1 MAKSFG
7 KRAIK
12 LSENS
17 ELRKTVSYEVD
28 ILLKANM
35 TKFKANTRRD
45 LPRIAEKLRF
55 NRDQLTDMQAVSAV
69 LPFRVNDY
77 VIEHL
82 IDPED
87 VPNDP
92 IFQLTFPQRGMLEE
106 EDFRRMRDL
115 VAKGATETEIKLAAD
130 EIRGRLNPHP
140 AGQMQLNVPLLDG
153 EVVGGM
159 QHKYQETVLFF
170 PSQGQTCHAYCSYC
184 FRWAQFVGDAD
195 LKFASR
201 EANQLVN
208 YVRENPQVSRVL
220 ITGGDP
226 MVMKPPVLRRYIE
239 PLLRANLPNLH
250 SIRIGTKAL
259 AYWPYRFIE
268 GGDADDFLRL
278 IEEVRAAGKHFAL
291 MAHSSHSRELEPKVA
306 QHAVER
312 VLNAGAVIRCQAPL
326 IRKVNDNANVWAQLW
341 RRQVQLGMVP
351 YYMFVERDTGAKAY
365 FEVPLVRAYKVFT
378 EAYSQVAGLCRTV
391 RGPSMSAMPGKV
403 LIDGITQVAGEKV
416 FVLKFLQGRDPKWA
430 NRVFFARYDPTAT
443 WLSGLQPAF
452 GEEQF
457 FFEDTMREALAESEK
472 KA

>member
-1 MAKSFG
+1 M
-7 KRAIK
+7 K
-12 LSENS
+12 L
-17 ELRKTVSYEVD
+17 
-28 ILLKANM
+28 NM

-45 LPRIAEKLRF
+45 LPRIAETLRF

-115 VAKGATETEIKLAAD
+115 VAKGSTETELKLAAD

-140 AGQMQLNVPLLDG
+140 AGQMQFNVPLLDG

-170 PSQGQTCHAYCSYC
+170 PGQGQTCHAYCSYC

-201 EANQLVN
+201 EADQLVN
-208 YVRENPQVSRVL
+208 YVRENPQVSSVL

-226 MVMKPPVLRRYIE
+226 MVMKTPVLRRYIE
-239 PLLRANLPNLH
+239 PLLRAKLPNLH

-259 AYWPYRFIE
+259 AYWPYRFTE

-365 FEVPLVRAYKVFT
+365 FEVPLARAYKVFT

-403 LIDGITQVAGEKV
+403 LIDGITEVAGEKV

-457 FFEDTMREALAESEK
+457 FFEDTPKEALVESER

>member
-1 MAKSFG
+1 
-7 KRAIK
+7 
-12 LSENS
+12 
-17 ELRKTVSYEVD
+17 
-28 ILLKANM
+28 M

-208 YVRENPQVSRVL
+208 YVRENPQVSSVL

-226 MVMKPPVLRRYIE
+226 RVMKTPVLRRYIE

-268 GGDADDFLRL
+268 GGDAGDFLRL

>member
-17 ELRKTVSYEVD
+17 ELRKTVSYWVD

-69 LPFRVNDY
+69 LPFRVNAY

-82 IDPED
+82 IDSED

-201 EANQLVN
+201 EANQLMN
-208 YVRENPQVSRVL
+208 YVRENPQVSSVL
-220 ITGGDP
+220 IAGGDP
-226 MVMKPPVLRRYIE
+226 MVMKPPVLRRYLA

>member
-1 MAKSFG
+1 
-7 KRAIK
+7 
-12 LSENS
+12 
-17 ELRKTVSYEVD
+17 
-28 ILLKANM
+28 M

-45 LPRIAEKLRF
+45 LPRIAEQRRF

-115 VAKGATETEIKLAAD
+115 VAKGSTETEIKLAAD

-140 AGQMQLNVPLLDG
+140 AGQIELNVPRLDG
-153 EVVGGM
+153 EVVAGI

-170 PSQGQTCHAYCSYC
+170 PGQGQTCHAYCSYC

-201 EANQLVN
+201 EADQLVN
-208 YVRENPQVSRVL
+208 YVRENPQVSSVL

-226 MVMKPPVLRRYIE
+226 MVMKTPVLRRYIE
-239 PLLRANLPNLH
+239 PLLRAKLPNLH
-250 SIRIGTKAL
+250 SIRIGTKAF
-259 AYWPYRFIE
+259 AYWPYRFTE

-365 FEVPLVRAYKVFT
+365 FEVPLARAYKVFT

-391 RGPSMSAMPGKV
+391 RGPSMSALPGKV
-403 LIDGITQVAGEKV
+403 LVDGITEVAGEKV

-430 NRVFFARYDPTAT
+430 NRVFFAKYAPKAT
-443 WLSGLQPAF
+443 WLSDLQPAF
-452 GEEQF
+452 GEERF
-457 FFEDTMREALAESEK
+457 FFEAAVEEALAESARK
-472 KA
+472 G

>member
-1 MAKSFG
+1 
-7 KRAIK
+7 
-12 LSENS
+12 
-17 ELRKTVSYEVD
+17 VSYEVD
-28 ILLKANM
+28 ILLKSNM

-45 LPRIAEKLRF
+45 LPRITERLRF

-115 VAKGATETEIKLAAD
+115 VAKGSTETELKLAAD

-140 AGQMQLNVPLLDG
+140 AGQMQFNVPLLDG
-153 EVVGGM
+153 EVIGGM

-170 PSQGQTCHAYCSYC
+170 PGQGQTCHAYCSYC

-201 EANQLVN
+201 EADQLVN
-208 YVRENPQVSRVL
+208 YVRENPQVSSVL

-226 MVMKPPVLRRYIE
+226 MVMKTPVLRRYIE
-239 PLLRANLPNLH
+239 PLLRAKLPNLH

-259 AYWPYRFIE
+259 AYWPYRFTE
-268 GGDADDFLRL
+268 GADADDFLRL

-306 QHAVER
+306 QLAVER
-312 VLNAGAVIRCQAPL
+312 VLNAGAVIRSQAPL

-365 FEVPLVRAYKVFT
+365 FEVPLARAYKVFT

-391 RGPSMSAMPGKV
+391 RGPSMSTMPGKV
-403 LIDGITQVAGEKV
+403 LVDGITQVAGEKV
-416 FVLKFLQGRDPKWA
+416 FVLKFLQGRNPKWA
-430 NRVFFARYDPTAT
+430 NRIFFAKYDSKAT
-443 WLSGLQPAF
+443 WLSDLQPAF
-452 GEEQF
+452 GEERF
-457 FFEDTMREALAESEK
+457 FFEAAVEEALAESARK
-472 KA
+472 S

>member
-1 MAKSFG
+1 
-7 KRAIK
+7 
-12 LSENS
+12 
-17 ELRKTVSYEVD
+17 
-28 ILLKANM
+28 M
-35 TKFKANTRRD
+35 TKFKAYTRRD

-208 YVRENPQVSRVL
+208 YVRENPQVSSVL

-226 MVMKPPVLRRYIE
+226 MVMKTPVLRRYIE

-291 MAHSSHSRELEPKVA
+291 MAHSSHSRELEPKGA

-326 IRKVNDNANVWAQLW
+326 IRKGNDNANVWAQLW

>member
-208 YVRENPQVSRVL
+208 YVRENPQVSSVL

-226 MVMKPPVLRRYIE
+226 MVMKTPVLRRYIE
-239 PLLRANLPNLH
+239 PLLRAKLPNLH

-259 AYWPYRFIE
+259 AYWPYRFTE

-365 FEVPLVRAYKVFT
+365 FEVPLARAYKVFT

>member
-208 YVRENPQVSRVL
+208 YVRENPQVSSVL

-226 MVMKPPVLRRYIE
+226 MVMKTPVLRRYIE

-326 IRKVNDNANVWAQLW
+326 NRKVNDNANVWAQLW

-457 FFEDTMREALAESEK
+457 FFEDTMREALAESER

>member
-1 MAKSFG
+1 
-7 KRAIK
+7 
-12 LSENS
+12 
-17 ELRKTVSYEVD
+17 
-28 ILLKANM
+28 M

-208 YVRENPQVSRVL
+208 YVRENPQVSSVL

-226 MVMKPPVLRRYIE
+226 MVMKTPVLRRYIE

-457 FFEDTMREALAESEK
+457 FFEDTMKEALAESER